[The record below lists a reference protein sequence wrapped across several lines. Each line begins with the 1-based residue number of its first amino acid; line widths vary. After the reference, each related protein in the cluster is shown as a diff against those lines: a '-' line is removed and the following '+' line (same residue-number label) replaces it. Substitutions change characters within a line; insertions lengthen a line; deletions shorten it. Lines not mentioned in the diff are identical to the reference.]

1 MTDYKEIVQGTEEW
15 LQARLGF
22 CTASRV
28 NDALA
33 GKDTETRK
41 NYLWQLVAERLT
53 KTPQAGFA
61 PNAAMIRGTE
71 QEPIARAAYEA
82 HSGVFVDQVGF
93 VPHPTIKWLG
103 ASPDGL
109 VGDDGLVEI
118 KNPNTATH
126 LQYRKA
132 GKVPTKYK
140 NQMMLQLACTGRKWC
155 DFVSFDSRLPTS
167 KMLFIVRFE
176 PEQKEID
183 EMLDKIKVFLAEV
196 EAEVDD

>member
-1 MTDYKEIVQGTEEW
+1 MTDYKEIVQGSEEW

-22 CTASRV
+22 VTASRV
-28 NDALA
+28 SDALA
-33 GKDTETRK
+33 GRNTETRK

-82 HSGVFVDQVGF
+82 HTGVFVDQVGF
-93 VPHPTIKWLG
+93 VPHPTIQWLG

-109 VGDDGLVEI
+109 VGEDGLVEI

-132 GKVPTKYK
+132 GKVPAKYK

-155 DFVSFDSRLPTS
+155 DFVSFDSRLPVS

-176 PEQKEID
+176 PEQKDMD
-183 EMLDKIKVFLAEV
+183 EMLEKVQLFLKEV
-196 EAEVDD
+196 EAECDD

>member
-28 NDALA
+28 SDALA
-33 GKDTETRK
+33 GKDTEARK

-53 KTPQAGFA
+53 KMPQAGFA

-82 HSGVFVDQVGF
+82 HTGVFVDQVGF

-109 VGDDGLVEI
+109 VGHEGLVEL
-118 KNPNTATH
+118 KNPNSATH

-140 NQMMLQLACTGRKWC
+140 NQMMLQLACTQRKWC
-155 DFVSFDSRLPTS
+155 DFVSFDSRLPVS

-183 EMLDKIKVFLAEV
+183 EMLDKIQVFLSEV
-196 EAEVDD
+196 EAECDD

>member
-1 MTDYKEIVQGTEEW
+1 MTDYKEIVQGSQEW
-15 LQARLGF
+15 LEARLGF
-22 CTASRV
+22 VTASRV
-28 NDALA
+28 SDAIA
-33 GKDTETRK
+33 GDDTAARN

-53 KTPQAGFA
+53 KTQQDSFSPS
-61 PNAAMIRGTE
+61 AAMARGNE

-109 VGDDGLVEI
+109 VGEDGLVEI

-132 GKVPTKYK
+132 GKVPAKYK

-155 DFVSFDSRLPTS
+155 DFVSFDSRLPVS

-183 EMLDKIKVFLAEV
+183 EMLDKIQVFLSEV
-196 EAEVDD
+196 EAECDD

>member
-1 MTDYKEIVQGTEEW
+1 MTDYKEIVQGSQEW
-15 LQARLGF
+15 LEARLGF

-28 NDALA
+28 SDALA

-53 KTPQAGFA
+53 KTPQASFA
-61 PNAAMIRGTE
+61 PNAAMLRGVE
-71 QEPIARAAYEA
+71 QEPVARAAYEA
-82 HSGVFVDQVGF
+82 HSGVFVDQVAF
-93 VPHPTIKWLG
+93 VPHATIKWLG

-140 NQMMLQLACTGRKWC
+140 NQMMLQLACTQRKWC

-176 PEQKEID
+176 PKQDEID
-183 EMLDKIKVFLAEV
+183 EMLDKIQVFLSEV
-196 EAEVDD
+196 EAECDD

>member
-1 MTDYKEIVQGTEEW
+1 
-15 LQARLGF
+15 
-22 CTASRV
+22 
-28 NDALA
+28 LA

-53 KTPQAGFA
+53 KTQQASFA

-82 HSGVFVDQVGF
+82 HSGVFVDQLGF

-109 VGDDGLVEI
+109 VGHEGLVEL
-118 KNPNTATH
+118 KNPNSATH

-155 DFVSFDSRLPTS
+155 DFVSFDSRLPVS

-183 EMLDKIKVFLAEV
+183 EMLEKIQVFLAEV
-196 EAEVDD
+196 EAECDD

>member
-1 MTDYKEIVQGTEEW
+1 MTDLTEIVQGSEEW
-15 LQARLGF
+15 LEARLGF

-28 NDALA
+28 SDALA

-82 HSGVFVDQVGF
+82 HSGVFVDQVGL
-93 VPHPTIKWLG
+93 VVHPTIKWLA

-140 NQMMLQLACTGRKWC
+140 NQMMLQLACTQRKWC

-183 EMLDKIKVFLAEV
+183 EMLDKIQVFLSEV
-196 EAEVDD
+196 EAECDD

>member
-1 MTDYKEIVQGTEEW
+1 M
-15 LQARLGF
+15 ARLGF

-28 NDALA
+28 SDALA

-82 HSGVFVDQVGF
+82 HCGVFVDQTGF

-109 VGDDGLVEI
+109 VGDEGLVEI

-132 GKVPTKYK
+132 GKVPAKYK

-155 DFVSFDSRLPTS
+155 DFVSFDSRLPVS

-183 EMLDKIKVFLAEV
+183 EMLEKIKVFLTEV
-196 EAEVDD
+196 EAECDD

>member
-1 MTDYKEIVQGTEEW
+1 MTDYKEIVQGSQEW
-15 LQARLGF
+15 LEARLGF

-28 NDALA
+28 SDALA

-53 KTPQAGFA
+53 KTQQAGFA
-61 PNAAMIRGTE
+61 PNAAMLRGVE
-71 QEPIARAAYEA
+71 QEPVARAAYEA
-82 HSGVFVDQVGF
+82 HSGVFVDQVGL
-93 VPHPTIKWLG
+93 VVHPTIKWLA

-140 NQMMLQLACTGRKWC
+140 NQMMLQLACTQRKWC

-167 KMLFIVRFE
+167 KVLFIVRFE

-183 EMLDKIKVFLAEV
+183 EMLDKRMVASSIELL
-196 EAEVDD
+196 

>member
-1 MTDYKEIVQGTEEW
+1 MTDYKEIVQGSEDW

-22 CTASRV
+22 VTASRV
-28 NDALA
+28 SDALA

-53 KTPQAGFA
+53 KTQQAGFA

-82 HSGVFVDQVGF
+82 HSGVFVDQVAF
-93 VPHPTIKWLG
+93 VPHATIKWLG

-140 NQMMLQLACTGRKWC
+140 NQMMLQLACTQRKWC

-176 PEQKEID
+176 PKQDEID
-183 EMLDKIKVFLAEV
+183 EMLDKIQVFLSEV
-196 EAEVDD
+196 EAECDD

>member
-1 MTDYKEIVQGTEEW
+1 
-15 LQARLGF
+15 LGF
-22 CTASRV
+22 VTASRV
-28 NDALA
+28 SDALA

-82 HSGVFVDQVGF
+82 HTGVFVDQVGF
-93 VPHPTIKWLG
+93 VPHPTIQWLG

-109 VGDDGLVEI
+109 VGDGLVEI

-132 GKVPTKYK
+132 GKVPAKYK

-176 PEQKEID
+176 PEQKDMD
-183 EMLDKIKVFLAEV
+183 EMLEKVQLFLKEV
-196 EAEVDD
+196 EAECDD